1 MLFWFAA
8 RFISL
13 PTLKSLLSDTAL
25 QKEIIFLTTLQQNIF
40 GQSFILL
47 GKGLFFYLRGY
58 FMPVKIIATEQRV
71 TAFLEGEIDHH
82 TASTLRME
90 IDDAIQTYKPKVLKL
105 DYADVTFMDSSG
117 VGLVMG
123 RVRTM
128 SPFGGKIIVS
138 NLSPQTYRVMQLA
151 GLEKIAKISKR
162 EDVSNESKK

>member
-1 MLFWFAA
+1 MVKAKDEV
-8 RFISL
+8 RFPNLRKIDEKFLIKLNISN
-13 PTLKSLLSDTAL
+13 K
-25 QKEIIFLTTLQQNIF
+25 QGGINV
-40 GQSFILL
+40 
-47 GKGLFFYLRGY
+47 
-58 FMPVKIIATEQRV
+58 PVKIIATEQRV

-105 DYADVTFMDSSG
+105 DYGDVTFMDSSG

-128 SPFGGKIIVS
+128 SPFGGRIIVS
-138 NLSPQTYRVMQLA
+138 NLSPQTYKVMQLA

-162 EDVSNESKK
+162 EDVSDEGKK